1 MSRVFD
7 FRFLVY
13 LLVGGIQW
21 LIDLLVY
28 TLSWPLLG
36 VAGGQAL
43 ARFSGAAAG
52 FFLNRNHTFEATGSP
67 KQTARQAL
75 RFVAVLV
82 TNWGVSTLL
91 VLWLLKISGLSEVSA
106 KVCVDLVVVPGS
118 FLLLKKWVF
127 ASPEDDAPNK
137 K

>member
-7 FRFLVY
+7 SRFLVY
-13 LLVGGIQW
+13 LLVGGMQW

-52 FFLNRNHTFEATGSP
+52 FYLNRNHTFEATGSP
-67 KQTARQAL
+67 ARQAP
-75 RFVAVLV
+75 RFVAVWV
-82 TNWGVSTLL
+82 ANWGVSTLL
-91 VLWLLKISGLSEVSA
+91 VLWLLEHSGLSEVSA
-106 KVCVDLVVVPGS
+106 KVCVDLFVVPGS
-118 FLLLKKWVF
+118 FILLKKWVF
-127 ASPEDDAPNK
+127 ASSEDGALNEK
-137 K
+137 

>member
-1 MSRVFD
+1 MSHVFD

-21 LIDLLVY
+21 LIDLLVF

-43 ARFSGAAAG
+43 ARFSGAVAG
-52 FFLNRNHTFEATGSP
+52 FYLNRNHTFEATGSP

-75 RFVAVLV
+75 RFVAVWV

-91 VLWLLKISGLSEVSA
+91 VLWLLQNSGLSEVSA
-106 KVCVDLVVVPGS
+106 KVCVDLFVVPGS
-118 FLLLKKWVF
+118 FILLKKWVF
-127 ASPEDDAPNK
+127 ASSEDHTLNK